1 MWGCHLRADDVAI
14 TRAGFIFLWFWLF
27 EKICNGEV
35 KMNECKDHIYDI
47 EGFCEWEKDG
57 VIKTQTFFECPVCKN
72 GVASEIIVRKLA

>member
-1 MWGCHLRADDVAI
+1 
-14 TRAGFIFLWFWLF
+14 
-27 EKICNGEV
+27 
-35 KMNECKDHIYDI
+35 MNECKDHIYDI